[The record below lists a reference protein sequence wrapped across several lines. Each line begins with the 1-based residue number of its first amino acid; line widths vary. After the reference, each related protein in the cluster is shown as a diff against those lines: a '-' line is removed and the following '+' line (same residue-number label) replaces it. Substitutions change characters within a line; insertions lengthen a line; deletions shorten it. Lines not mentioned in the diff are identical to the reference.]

1 MCSQRVAYPN
11 FLLKAT
17 RAMASFTPYPYQ
29 SVMTIFMN
37 MRIKGTN
44 SSWSF
49 HTPGLGRTSAQFW
62 YTTPLFL
69 NFTNSGI
76 GPHSWYVKVYV
87 WRESNANIA
96 TITRKLSSKY
106 SMSSTLGFN
115 IATSINTQIFTH
127 TNIFTYLEYVPA
139 LQIKIYNMQ
148 YI

>member
-17 RAMASFTPYPYQ
+17 RAMAPFTTYPYQ

-37 MRIKGTN
+37 MRIKGTD

-49 HTPGLGRTSAQFW
+49 HTPGLGRTSAQFC

-69 NFTNSGI
+69 SFTDPGI

-87 WRESNANIA
+87 WRENNANIA
-96 TITRKLSSKY
+96 TITRKFPSKY

-127 TNIFTYLEYVPA
+127 INI
-139 LQIKIYNMQ
+139 
-148 YI
+148 YITGIRSCAAN